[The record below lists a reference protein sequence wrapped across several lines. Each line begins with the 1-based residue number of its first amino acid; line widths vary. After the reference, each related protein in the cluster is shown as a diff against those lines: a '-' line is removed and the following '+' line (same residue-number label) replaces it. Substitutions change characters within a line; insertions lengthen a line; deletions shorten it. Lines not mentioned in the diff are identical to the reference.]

1 MESPIHVF
9 SDIGH
14 LKTVLLKRPG
24 KEIENLTP
32 ELLSPLLFDD
42 IPFYPRMQEEHDQF
56 AALLQAEK
64 VEVLYL
70 EKLAVEALD
79 AGDCRAAFLHDFLAH
94 SGIFS
99 PNVREALTEYFLS
112 LSTEN
117 FVDKLMT
124 GLRIDELSISS
135 ESLAD
140 LARDKQELFYLP
152 PMPNL
157 YFTRDFTSSIGTNML
172 LGRMHY
178 DVRKR
183 EPLFMK
189 LIIENHPHFKDRVS
203 SLLDTNERPSIEG
216 GDILVLS
223 PTVLAIGI
231 SQRTTPQA
239 IQELAGRLFS
249 NHSGFEKI
257 VAVKIPL
264 ERAMMHLDTVLTMV
278 DHDKF
283 TIHPGIMSAT
293 EEMEI
298 FILEQT
304 RDRKI
309 HIRPQ
314 HKLAEVLKEVLHQS
328 ELALIPCGGGD
339 PIAAPREQWNDGSNT
354 LALSPGKV
362 ITYDRN
368 YVSNRL
374 LREYGIKVL
383 EIASS
388 ELSRGRGGPRCM
400 SQAIFRESL

>member
-56 AALLQAEK
+56 AALLQAEE

-79 AGDCRAAFLHDFLAH
+79 AGDCRAAFLNDFLAH

-99 PNVREALTEYFLS
+99 SNVREALTEYFLS

-140 LARDKQELFYLP
+140 LARDRQELFYLP

-189 LIIENHPHFKDRVS
+189 LIIENHPRFKDRVS
-203 SLLDTNERPSIEG
+203 SLLDTDEGPSIEG
-216 GDILVLS
+216 GDVLVLS
-223 PTVLAIGI
+223 PTVLAVGI

-239 IQELAGRLFS
+239 IQELAEHLFS
-249 NHSGFEKI
+249 NYSGFEKI

-298 FILEQT
+298 FVLEQT
-304 RDRKI
+304 RGRKI

-368 YVSNRL
+368 YVSNQL